1 MKRDFNNWLGTMKD
15 SIASWTYYT
24 DFQKVYEN
32 VNKIKVEL
40 NILNSLIGSKNIEQ
54 EFKDIVKKYPN
65 VLVVVPILLAKR
77 EKEIKVNDAKE
88 NYVFNFIK
96 MNYTVDQYVLFMRNS
111 GIFDLL
117 QNHIINNLVDYVLGV
132 EVGMDTNGRKNRTGD
147 VMEDLVE
154 SYLIK
159 AGLIKNKTYFK
170 EMYKSD
176 IEKKF
181 GLDLSA
187 ISNDGKTEKR
197 FDFVFIGAFGQIFAC
212 ECNFYG
218 SSGSKLNETARSYK
232 NLAIESKN
240 IKGFNFV
247 WFTDGIGWNT
257 AKHNLEET
265 FDVLDN
271 LFNIND
277 LENSCLDILTTS
289 KMFLDK
295 HINRN

>member
-1 MKRDFNNWLGTMKD
+1 
-15 SIASWTYYT
+15 
-24 DFQKVYEN
+24 
-32 VNKIKVEL
+32 
-40 NILNSLIGSKNIEQ
+40 
-54 EFKDIVKKYPN
+54 
-65 VLVVVPILLAKR
+65 
-77 EKEIKVNDAKE
+77 
-88 NYVFNFIK
+88 
-96 MNYTVDQYVLFMRNS
+96 
-111 GIFDLL
+111 
-117 QNHIINNLVDYVLGV
+117 
-132 EVGMDTNGRKNRTGD
+132 
-147 VMEDLVE
+147 
-154 SYLIK
+154 
-159 AGLIKNKTYFK
+159 
-170 EMYKSD
+170 MYKSD

-197 FDFVFIGAFGQIFAC
+197 FDFVFTGAFGQIFAC

-277 LENSCLDILTTS
+277 LDNSCLDILTTS

>member
-1 MKRDFNNWLGTMKD
+1 MKRDFNSWLGTMKD

-181 GLDLSA
+181 GLDLSS

-277 LENSCLDILTTS
+277 LDNSCLDILTTS